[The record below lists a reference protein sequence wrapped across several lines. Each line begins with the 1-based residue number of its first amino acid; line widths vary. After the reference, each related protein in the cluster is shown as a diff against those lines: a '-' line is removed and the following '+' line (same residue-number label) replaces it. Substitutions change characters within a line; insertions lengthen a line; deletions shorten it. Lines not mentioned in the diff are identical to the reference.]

1 MTSYINIISDSSE
14 RLFDGS
20 EEYIDLPPEMK
31 ELEVKLNHFRSE
43 SIKNKKSAE
52 ENEKKKD
59 LQKIESNK
67 IGLKSVQKIVETHH
81 GQLFI
86 QDLPETFVLIITLPY
101 N

>member
-1 MTSYINIISDSSE
+1 MRQFPGFSHARNKRKDLAAHVVLII
-14 RLFDGS
+14 
-20 EEYIDLPPEMK
+20 
-31 ELEVKLNHFRSE
+31 
-43 SIKNKKSAE
+43 A
-52 ENEKKKD
+52 KKKD

>member
-1 MTSYINIISDSSE
+1 ME
-14 RLFDGS
+14 K
-20 EEYIDLPPEMK
+20 DLVLDIK
-31 ELEVKLNHFRSE
+31 NLEFYYKKDKPIYLE
-43 SIKNKKSAE
+43 ISIKQGKIKIVF
-52 ENEKKKD
+52 ENEKKRD

-67 IGLKSVQKIVETHH
+67 IGLKSVQKIIETHH

>member
-1 MTSYINIISDSSE
+1 
-14 RLFDGS
+14 
-20 EEYIDLPPEMK
+20 MK
-31 ELEVKLNHFRSE
+31 R
-43 SIKNKKSAE
+43 KKIY
-52 ENEKKKD
+52 K
-59 LQKIESNK
+59 KIESNK